1 MATFVSLEEAAKRLG
16 LSTDQLIEMRS
27 RGEIFGYRDG
37 TSWKF
42 KPEEMERVASEM
54 LGDVL
59 DEDPAGSSILSLESE
74 HSSSLSGLS
83 SSSSGFRA
91 GESDVSLQ
99 VEPGGSDLK
108 LVASSGISLGE
119 PAEGSG
125 LSQIDEDGLQ
135 LASSDD
141 DDDELSLASDDDDQ
155 VLSDIEPSPSPKSS
169 ASPSANSASS
179 DLNLIV
185 EGSDLDISLSSDDQ
199 PNSDGSSQSSELG
212 LAGDSGKRS
221 ASAKDELIKGDSDP
235 ALATNSS
242 GVGSDLDLA
251 DDLQLEDDL
260 VLSDGSDL
268 ALGADSGIN
277 LRSPGDSGISLEDDS
292 LGLDGSGISG
302 LDLSDA
308 GSDPGSGVSGGLGSG
323 SGSGVNFQQD
333 EDFQLSPSGGTDA
346 EDDSGSQVIELED
359 SSEFGEGGDAQ
370 PGSEAF
376 DAFGEVTDD
385 ADVFGQAA
393 PGVAGAVMSSPE
405 VPYSLLQVLLLMG
418 VLLIMAFSGI
428 LMSDVVRNLWAW
440 SGTETNGLTSGFTEM
455 LVGIFN

>member
-42 KPEEMERVASEM
+42 KPEEIERVASEI

-74 HSSSLSGLS
+74 PNSSLSGLS

-91 GESDVSLQ
+91 EESGVSLQ

-108 LVASSGISLGE
+108 LVAGSGISLGQT
-119 PAEGSG
+119 AEGSG
-125 LSQIDEDGLQ
+125 LSQFDEDDLQ

-141 DDDELSLASDDDDQ
+141 DDDELSLALDDEDQ
-155 VLSDIEPSPSPKSS
+155 ALSDVQPSSDSSGKSS
-169 ASPSANSASS
+169 S
-179 DLNLIV
+179 
-185 EGSDLDISLSSDDQ
+185 
-199 PNSDGSSQSSELG
+199 LG
-212 LAGDSGKRS
+212 LAGDSGKS
-221 ASAKDELIKGDSDP
+221 SSSAKDELIKGDSDP
-235 ALATNSS
+235 ALGAKAS

-292 LGLDGSGISG
+292 LGLAGSGISG

-323 SGSGVNFQQD
+323 VDFQQD
-333 EDFQLSPSGGTDA
+333 EDFQLSPSGSTDA

-359 SSEFGEGGDAQ
+359 SSEFGEGADAQ
-370 PGSEAF
+370 AEGAGF

-385 ADVFGQAA
+385 ADVFGQATPA
-393 PGVAGAVMSSPE
+393 AGGALVASPE

-428 LMSDVVRNLWAW
+428 LMSDVVRNMWAW
-440 SGTETNGLTSGFTEM
+440 SGTETNGLTSGFTQM